1 MRTASAAHKR
11 PAKGKRSGIPLT
23 VYLPEN
29 QAAHLSEICKER
41 HVTKATIIRFAVDQ
55 LFVQL
60 NKGQL
65 ELPLGLTNVN

>member
-1 MRTASAAHKR
+1 MRSTIKPVQK
-11 PAKGKRSGIPLT
+11 PAKAKRAGIPLT

-65 ELPLGLTNVN
+65 ELPLGLTNAN